1 MSETFLTHRSGRW
14 AKWAVALLFASAV
27 GYWAEDLRVPP
38 NGGSVFG
45 YTSGTIAA
53 FLMLVLTYL
62 GRRKRH
68 YGSKLGTVKGW
79 TSAHVYLG
87 VALIGLTL
95 LHSGFQVGWNWHT
108 LAFALMLI
116 VCFSGIYGVW
126 AYQHY
131 PALIDRN
138 NLSQT
143 RGALIDQ
150 LLALD
155 QEIAASLTRH
165 EPHIA
170 SMVQGS
176 LERTALADRWL
187 DILRGNDRSEVLLPG
202 KGLVPNKDMT
212 ALIDY
217 LFEQIEEGAQ
227 GDTALNLQSLIT
239 SLGERATLISRIKED
254 LRLVTLTRIWLIVHI
269 PLAFAAVVAVIIHVI
284 AVFLYW

>member
-116 VCFSGIYGVW
+116 VCLSGIYGVW

-143 RGALIDQ
+143 RGTLIDQ
-150 LLALD
+150 LHHLD
-155 QEIAASLTRH
+155 QDITASLTRH
-165 EPHIA
+165 DPGVA
-170 SMVQGS
+170 SIVQGAI
-176 LERTALADRWL
+176 ERTTLPNRWL
-187 DILRGNDRSEVLLPG
+187 DTLRGIDHSEVLLPG
-202 KGLVPNKDMT
+202 KGLVSNANMT

-217 LFEQIEEGAQ
+217 LIEQIEQGAQ
-227 GDTALNLQSLIT
+227 GDTALNLQSLVGA
-239 SLGERATLISRIKED
+239 LGERASLISRIKED
-254 LRLVTLTRIWLIVHI
+254 LRLVTLTRIWLTIHI
-269 PLAFAAVVAVIIHVI
+269 PLAFAAVAAVIIHVI

>member
-1 MSETFLTHRSGRW
+1 MAETFLTHRSGRW
-14 AKWAVALLFASAV
+14 AKWAVALIIASAI

-53 FLMLVLTYL
+53 VLMLVLTYL

-217 LFEQIEEGAQ
+217 LIEQIEQGAQ

-239 SLGERATLISRIKED
+239 SLGERAKLISRIKED

>member
-116 VCFSGIYGVW
+116 VCLSGIYGVW

-150 LLALD
+150 LHHLD
-155 QEIAASLTRH
+155 QDITGSLTRH
-165 EPHIA
+165 DPGVA
-170 SMVQGS
+170 SIVQGAI
-176 LERTALADRWL
+176 ERTTLPNRWL
-187 DILRGNDRSEVLLPG
+187 DTLRGIDHSEVLLPR
-202 KGLVPNKDMT
+202 KGLVSNTNMT

-217 LFEQIEEGAQ
+217 LIEQIEQGAQ
-227 GDTALNLQSLIT
+227 GDTALNLQSLVGA
-239 SLGERATLISRIKED
+239 LGERASLISRIKED
-254 LRLVTLTRIWLIVHI
+254 LRLVTLTRIWLTIHI
-269 PLAFAAVVAVIIHVI
+269 PLAFAAVAAVIIHVI

>member
-116 VCFSGIYGVW
+116 VCLSGIYGVW

-150 LLALD
+150 LHHLD
-155 QEIAASLTRH
+155 QDITGSLTRH
-165 EPHIA
+165 DPGVA
-170 SMVQGS
+170 SIVQGAI
-176 LERTALADRWL
+176 ERTTLPNRWL
-187 DILRGNDRSEVLLPG
+187 DTLRGIDHSEVLLPG
-202 KGLVPNKDMT
+202 KGLVSNANMT

-217 LFEQIEEGAQ
+217 LIELIEQGAQ
-227 GDTALNLQSLIT
+227 GDTALNLQSLVGA
-239 SLGERATLISRIKED
+239 LGERASLISRIKED
-254 LRLVTLTRIWLIVHI
+254 LRLVTLTRIWLTIHI
-269 PLAFAAVVAVIIHVI
+269 PLAFAAVAAVIIHVI
-284 AVFLYW
+284 AVFVYW

>member
-14 AKWAVALLFASAV
+14 AKWAVALLFASAA
-27 GYWAEDLRVPP
+27 GYWAEGLRVPP

-116 VCFSGIYGVW
+116 VCLSGIYGC
-126 AYQHY
+126 
-131 PALIDRN
+131 
-138 NLSQT
+138 
-143 RGALIDQ
+143 
-150 LLALD
+150 LLYTSD
-155 QEIAASLTRH
+155 AAD
-165 EPHIA
+165 E
-170 SMVQGS
+170 
-176 LERTALADRWL
+176 
-187 DILRGNDRSEVLLPG
+187 
-202 KGLVPNKDMT
+202 
-212 ALIDY
+212 
-217 LFEQIEEGAQ
+217 
-227 GDTALNLQSLIT
+227 
-239 SLGERATLISRIKED
+239 
-254 LRLVTLTRIWLIVHI
+254 
-269 PLAFAAVVAVIIHVI
+269 
-284 AVFLYW
+284 

>member
-116 VCFSGIYGVW
+116 VCLSGIYGVW

-150 LLALD
+150 LHHLD
-155 QEIAASLTRH
+155 QDITGSLTRH
-165 EPHIA
+165 DPGVA
-170 SMVQGS
+170 SIVQGAI
-176 LERTALADRWL
+176 ERTTLPNRWL
-187 DILRGNDRSEVLLPG
+187 DTLRGTDHSEVLLPG
-202 KGLVPNKDMT
+202 KGLVSNTNMT

-217 LFEQIEEGAQ
+217 LIEQIEQGAQ
-227 GDTALNLQSLIT
+227 GDTALNLQSLVGA
-239 SLGERATLISRIKED
+239 LGERASPFHASKRIYGSSHSLE
-254 LRLVTLTRIWLIVHI
+254 
-269 PLAFAAVVAVIIHVI
+269 FG
-284 AVFLYW
+284 

>member
-116 VCFSGIYGVW
+116 VCLSGIYGVW

-176 LERTALADRWL
+176 LERTALAERWL
-187 DILRGNDRSEVLLPG
+187 DILRGEDRSEVLLPG

-217 LFEQIEEGAQ
+217 LIEQIEQGAQ
-227 GDTALNLQSLIT
+227 GNTALNLQSLIT
-239 SLGERATLISRIKED
+239 SLSERATLISRIKED

>member
-1 MSETFLTHRSGRW
+1 MAETFLTHRSGRW
-14 AKWAVALLFASAV
+14 AKWAVALIIASAI

-53 FLMLVLTYL
+53 VLMLVLTYL

-143 RGALIDQ
+143 RGALIVQ

-170 SMVQGS
+170 NMVQGS
-176 LERTALADRWL
+176 LERTALAERWL

-217 LFEQIEEGAQ
+217 LIEQIEQGAQ